1 MYSCKMMLRR
11 TIPEIVVEYIWENP
25 SLESIIIDLGPR
37 TPREV
42 IPDMIHNIYRFFN
55 LSKNV

>member
-1 MYSCKMMLRR
+1 MMLRR